1 MKKDF
6 YHIIFLTSLILVSFG
21 CGSHNNDRL
30 SADIVFN
37 PNTAGNQDA
46 SEKLPEITFLEMEHD
61 FGKIIQGEIVTYT
74 FKFKNTGKSN
84 LLVSAVSASCGCTA
98 TKYSKEPVAPES
110 DGFVQVTFISEG
122 RKGFQ
127 SKTVTV
133 LANTQPNKTTLRIK
147 AMVVI
152 PEKY

>member
-1 MKKDF
+1 MKKNF
-6 YHIIFLTSLILVSFG
+6 YHIIFSTLLILVFSA
-21 CGSHNNDRL
+21 CGSQDNDRL

-37 PNTAGNQDA
+37 PNTAGNRDA
-46 SEKLPEITFLEMEHD
+46 SKKLPVITFLEMEHD
-61 FGKIIQGEIVTYT
+61 FGKIIQGETVTYT
-74 FKFKNTGKSN
+74 FKFKNTGKSD
-84 LLVSAVSASCGCTA
+84 LLVSTVSTSCGCTA

-127 SKTVTV
+127 NKTVTV
-133 LANTQPNKTTLRIK
+133 LANTQPNKTILRIK
-147 AMVVI
+147 ALVVI